1 MPTVPSARTKD
12 GGRCHLINRVEQV
25 QFNKDT
31 GIGKGI
37 KSATMR
43 VTGEDCYSLLKCE
56 SGVHK

>member
-1 MPTVPSARTKD
+1 MPTPRFARTKG
-12 GGRCHLINRVEQV
+12 GGRHLASRRVEQIT
-25 QFNKDT
+25 FNKDT